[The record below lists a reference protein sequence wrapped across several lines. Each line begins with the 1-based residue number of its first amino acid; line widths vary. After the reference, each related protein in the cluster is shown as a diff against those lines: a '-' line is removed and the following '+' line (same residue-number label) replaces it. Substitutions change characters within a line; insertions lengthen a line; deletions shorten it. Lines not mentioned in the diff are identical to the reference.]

1 MADYDYII
9 IGGGSAGSVLAN
21 RLSEDP
27 GTKVLL
33 EAGPADDSMWIE
45 AVILLC
51 SPVTRPIASAISPAR
66 PIGGARR
73 SRPGR

>member
-1 MADYDYII
+1 M
-9 IGGGSAGSVLAN
+9 L
-21 RLSEDP
+21 P
-27 GTKVLL
+27 K
-33 EAGPADDSMWIE
+33 AGPADDSMWIE
-45 AVILLC
+45 AANLLC